1 MSIFW
6 HNITSFGK
14 VSLAINQP
22 IKSYRSFFEN
32 TFRRFT
38 NFHQK
43 SLYLWK
49 RIRLIKKILLRQKSS
64 IPLTL
69 NRVKYT
75 VGEHKAIYLRP
86 LVCGKSHLVCLMSF
100 VTIDLVTWKSIHLAF
115 LAVSIREVGIFKGDV
130 KTYSCVFTAFIFFIE
145 MQFFLFYVF

>member
-86 LVCGKSHLVCLMSF
+86 LVCGKSHLVCLMSTMTRSYYLEKYLPCF
-100 VTIDLVTWKSIHLAF
+100 FSCTHAWSEYF
-115 LAVSIREVGIFKGDV
+115 LKAISKYIAV
-130 KTYSCVFTAFIFFIE
+130 
-145 MQFFLFYVF
+145 FLLLS